1 MKFRKIGKIIFS
13 IFLLS
18 LFMFAFTA
26 CHGSLF
32 NYRGATVDAENRI
45 ALLEGKLRQGQW
57 HTIDL
62 SLNYHYKRDANTL
75 QLSGLVEFDNH
86 LKNFTTL
93 DYFSLWIQFIDE
105 EGKVVGSRVIAVAD
119 YHKMIENISFE
130 HNLELPLDITAI
142 AFSYDGRV
150 SEGGR
155 GGFETDSGG
164 TSWDFWKVPHR

>member
-57 HTIDL
+57 HSPVCDRIIPKL
-62 SLNYHYKRDANTL
+62 
-75 QLSGLVEFDNH
+75 
-86 LKNFTTL
+86 
-93 DYFSLWIQFIDE
+93 
-105 EGKVVGSRVIAVAD
+105 
-119 YHKMIENISFE
+119 
-130 HNLELPLDITAI
+130 LPGII
-142 AFSYDGRV
+142 IGMS
-150 SEGGR
+150 
-155 GGFETDSGG
+155 
-164 TSWDFWKVPHR
+164 